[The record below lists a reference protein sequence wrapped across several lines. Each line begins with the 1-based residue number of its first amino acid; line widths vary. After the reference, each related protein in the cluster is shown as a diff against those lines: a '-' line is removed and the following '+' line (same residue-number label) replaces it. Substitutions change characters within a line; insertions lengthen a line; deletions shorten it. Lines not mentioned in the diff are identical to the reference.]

1 MVSTLAVSSFYRL
14 FLLFIRIRF
23 FFLLFLLLIV
33 SGMDAT
39 IPVVYLHRSKFCVAF
54 SPFSHFFLPFL
65 FFFHS
70 FILFDPIRLFPSRD
84 RYRSSDVDTRADEF
98 LIERVQINC
107 FLFFI
112 GQTKRTKFR
121 FLLNCVK
128 FFSKKKKKT
137 WLVKETNRSI
147 EIVSIIRS
155 LKIEIYKAVKIYDY
169 VIT

>member
-70 FILFDPIRLFPSRD
+70 FILFDPIRLLPSRD

-98 LIERVQINC
+98 LIERVHPRVQINR

-112 GQTKRTKFR
+112 GQTLNKRNFDSC
-121 FLLNCVK
+121 L
-128 FFSKKKKKT
+128 
-137 WLVKETNRSI
+137 
-147 EIVSIIRS
+147 IV
-155 LKIEIYKAVKIYDY
+155 
-169 VIT
+169 

>member
-1 MVSTLAVSSFYRL
+1 
-14 FLLFIRIRF
+14 
-23 FFLLFLLLIV
+23 
-33 SGMDAT
+33 MDAT
-39 IPVVYLHRSKFCVAF
+39 IPVVYLRRSKFCVAF

-98 LIERVQINC
+98 LIERVHPRVQINR